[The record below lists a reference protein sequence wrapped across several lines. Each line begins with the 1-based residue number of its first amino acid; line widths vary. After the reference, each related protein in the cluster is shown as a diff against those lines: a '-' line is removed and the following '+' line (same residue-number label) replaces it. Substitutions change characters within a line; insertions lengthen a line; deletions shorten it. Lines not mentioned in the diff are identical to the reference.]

1 MKKITA
7 FLLLGLAV
15 SLASCGS
22 EKEQDDNRWFL
33 TPEAAVS
40 GTTVEMTCRTRFA
53 AGALDGVRVGFTYA
67 SIVGG
72 VIGPFAESADC
83 RVEGSSLVSTL
94 NGLLPET
101 VYAVYAFADLPTGR
115 VQSPAGS
122 FRTGKGFVNP
132 DLAKY
137 AGWAE
142 LPAVQGRPGD
152 CYYAVHYCDGAP
164 GGRNYTVCYSA
175 GKRSGMWSAFPL
187 HDCYKGTQ
195 GRTDDWFY
203 DPAIPEIV
211 QPDLIKGSYKPQP
224 GYSKGHL
231 LASNDRT
238 ASYAINAQ
246 TFYVTNVAPQWQNSF
261 NSGVWSSLE
270 DDCWK
275 NVCADTLYVVSG
287 VWFADDDTTV
297 TDQSGD
303 VCIVP
308 TNFYRVLMRSKSGS
322 AGKPLREL
330 AADEIECV
338 GFWFENRAY
347 PSGKPS
353 QYMTSVADIEAKTQ
367 IEFFTNVP
375 DAPKEKL
382 NPSFWN
388 FR

>member
-1 MKKITA
+1 M
-7 FLLLGLAV
+7 
-15 SLASCGS
+15 
-22 EKEQDDNRWFL
+22 
-33 TPEAAVS
+33 
-40 GTTVEMTCRTRFA
+40 
-53 AGALDGVRVGFTYA
+53 
-67 SIVGG
+67 
-72 VIGPFAESADC
+72 
-83 RVEGSSLVSTL
+83 
-94 NGLLPET
+94 
-101 VYAVYAFADLPTGR
+101 
-115 VQSPAGS
+115 
-122 FRTGKGFVNP
+122 
-132 DLAKY
+132 
-137 AGWAE
+137 
-142 LPAVQGRPGD
+142 
-152 CYYAVHYCDGAP
+152 
-164 GGRNYTVCYSA
+164 
-175 GKRSGMWSAFPL
+175 
-187 HDCYKGTQ
+187 
-195 GRTDDWFY
+195 
-203 DPAIPEIV
+203 
-211 QPDLIKGSYKPQP
+211 
-224 GYSKGHL
+224 
-231 LASNDRT
+231 
-238 ASYAINAQ
+238 
-246 TFYVTNVAPQWQNSF
+246 TNVAPQWQNSF

-303 VCIVP
+303 VCVVP